1 MQRWKQSAI
10 DSSES
15 RRRSD
20 SANSELKGASQENIE
35 ELQKRVAKAESLLRE
50 RDLENTALREQVR
63 QFEAR
68 LSEYENKTK
77 VVEEMWQSQMASLQ
91 VSFTCFFYSPCVFLK
106 GKTVNMKNVTELLM
120 KLVLDPKYK

>member
-15 RRRSD
+15 RRRSG
-20 SANSELKGASQENIE
+20 STNSELKGSSQENIE

-77 VVEEMWQSQMASLQ
+77 AVEEMWQSQMATLQ
-91 VSFTCFFYSPCVFLK
+91 VSFTYFL
-106 GKTVNMKNVTELLM
+106 
-120 KLVLDPKYK
+120 